1 MAEIAS
7 PNPLPL
13 LLEQLKQIDKNFP
26 AVKYKEK
33 LWKCPKCDKYGTK
46 AQNYTKILLSFEEK
60 MMQKSECL

>member
-26 AVKYKEK
+26 AVKYEEK
-33 LWKCPKCDKYGTK
+33 L
-46 AQNYTKILLSFEEK
+46 
-60 MMQKSECL
+60 